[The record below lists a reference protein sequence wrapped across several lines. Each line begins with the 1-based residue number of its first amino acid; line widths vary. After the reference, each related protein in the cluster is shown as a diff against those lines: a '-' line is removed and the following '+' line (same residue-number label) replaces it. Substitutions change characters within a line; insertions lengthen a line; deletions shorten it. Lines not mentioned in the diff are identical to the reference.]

1 MQILTHR
8 LCLCNIEAVDFL
20 TKIKIN
26 ITYFNF
32 LEQARARAP
41 GPIWHATLKDKGSTI
56 IS

>member
-41 GPIWHATLKDKGSTI
+41 
-56 IS
+56 